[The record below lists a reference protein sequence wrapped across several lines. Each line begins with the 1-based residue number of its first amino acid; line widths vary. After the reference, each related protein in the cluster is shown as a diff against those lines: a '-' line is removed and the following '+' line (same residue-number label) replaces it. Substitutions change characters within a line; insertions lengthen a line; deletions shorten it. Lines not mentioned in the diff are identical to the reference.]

1 MRTAVILVT
10 FNGWEMTRNCL
21 SDMAAQLTDSE
32 RFVVAIADNASSDG
46 TVENLRKE
54 FPTVHVYPSDK
65 NLGFGAANNLAIKG
79 LLSDGES
86 FDSICLLNNDT
97 RLNADTLPRLQ
108 KAWEKAE
115 AFARES
121 GNTYAVIAPCTK
133 NKDGSDQPNYFAGL
147 GPEGIGSLK
156 FFTNALRN
164 EEGAAKILQGKPSK
178 TAQENLFE
186 TNWLS
191 GVCWMFGKEL
201 YESLTTEGSFFD
213 EKIFMYYEDADLALR
228 ARKIGARFFIAN
240 DITLTHLGGGSA
252 QSNTSRALQHDRAQ
266 QYVFKKHFGIKGLL
280 LSKGFRILRSSVRIA
295 SAIPHIGS
303 SEKRKYLVHHIALL
317 KAALW

>member
-21 SDMAAQLTDSE
+21 NDMVAQLADSE
-32 RFVVAIADNASSDG
+32 HFVVAIADNASSDG

-54 FPTVHVYPSDK
+54 FPTVHVYPSSK

-121 GNTYAVIAPCTK
+121 GNANAVIAPSTK

-164 EEGAAKILQGKPSK
+164 EEGAAEILQGKPSK
-178 TAQENLFE
+178 TVQENLLE

-201 YESLTTEGSFFD
+201 YDALTSEGGFFD

-295 SAIPHIGS
+295 SALPHIGS
-303 SEKRKYLVHHIALL
+303 SEKRKYLVHHLALL

>member
-21 SDMAAQLTDSE
+21 NDMAAQLADSE
-32 RFVVAIADNASSDG
+32 HFVVAIADNASSDD
-46 TVENLRKE
+46 TVKNIRKE
-54 FPTVHVYPSDK
+54 FPTVHVYPSSK

-121 GNTYAVIAPCTK
+121 GNAYAVIAPSTK

-156 FFTNALRN
+156 FFTNALCN
-164 EEGAAKILQGKPSK
+164 EEGAAEILQGKPSK
-178 TAQENLFE
+178 TAQENLLE

-295 SAIPHIGS
+295 TAIPRIGS
-303 SEKRKYLVHHIALL
+303 SEKRKYLVHHMALL

>member
-21 SDMAAQLTDSE
+21 NDMVAQLADSE
-32 RFVVAIADNASSDG
+32 HFVVAIADNASSDG

-54 FPTVHVYPSDK
+54 FPTVHVYPSSK

-121 GNTYAVIAPCTK
+121 GNANAVIAPSTK

-164 EEGAAKILQGKPSK
+164 EEGAAEILQGKPSK
-178 TAQENLFE
+178 TVQENLLE

-201 YESLTTEGSFFD
+201 YDALTSEGGFFD

-228 ARKIGARFFIAN
+228 ARKIGARFFIAH

-295 SAIPHIGS
+295 SALPHIGS
-303 SEKRKYLVHHIALL
+303 SEKRKYLVHHLALL

>member
-32 RFVVAIADNASSDG
+32 HFVVAIADNASSDG

-65 NLGFGAANNLAIKG
+65 NLGFGTANNLAIKG

-97 RLNADTLPRLQ
+97 RFLPNMLPRLQ

-115 AFARES
+115 AFTRES
-121 GNTYAVIAPCTK
+121 GNAYAVIAPSTK

-164 EEGAAKILQGKPSK
+164 EEGAAEILQGKPSK
-178 TAQENLFE
+178 TAQENLLE

-201 YESLTTEGSFFD
+201 YNALTSEGSFFD
-213 EKIFMYYEDADLALR
+213 ERIFMYYEDADLALR
-228 ARKIGARFFIAN
+228 ARKIGAVENHPEHVQEKEQKTMDAEIEEN
-240 DITLTHLGGGSA
+240 LLLGLMHHPELHH
-252 QSNTSRALQHDRAQ
+252 NQHDHDYDGAEDIYSHVKSHYRP
-266 QYVFKKHFGIKGLL
+266 K
-280 LSKGFRILRSSVRIA
+280 
-295 SAIPHIGS
+295 
-303 SEKRKYLVHHIALL
+303 
-317 KAALW
+317 

>member
-21 SDMAAQLTDSE
+21 SDMAAQLADSE
-32 RFVVAIADNASSDG
+32 HFVVAIADNASSDG

-97 RLNADTLPRLQ
+97 RFMPNMLPRLQ
-108 KAWEKAE
+108 KAWKKAE

-121 GNTYAVIAPCTK
+121 GNAYAVIAPSTK

-147 GPEGIGSLK
+147 GPDGIGSLK

-164 EEGAAKILQGKPSK
+164 EDRAAKILQGTPSK
-178 TAQENLFE
+178 TTQENLLE
-186 TNWLS
+186 TYWLS
-191 GVCWMFGKEL
+191 GVCWMFGKNL
-201 YESLTTEGSFFD
+201 YDALTGESNFFD

-228 ARKIGARFFIAN
+228 ARQLGARFFICN
-240 DITLTHLGGGSA
+240 DIELTHLGGGSA

-266 QYVFKKHFGIKGLL
+266 QYVFKKHFGVHGLL
-280 LSKGFRILRSSVRIA
+280 LSKAFRILRSSVRIA

-303 SEKRKYLVHHIALL
+303 CEKRKYLAHHIALL
-317 KAALW
+317 KATLW

>member
-21 SDMAAQLTDSE
+21 NDMAAQLKDSE
-32 RFVVAIADNASSDG
+32 HFVVAIADNASSDG

-54 FPTVHVYPSDK
+54 FPTVHVYPSGK

-97 RLNADTLPRLQ
+97 RLDADTLPHLQ
-108 KAWEKAE
+108 SAWEKAE
-115 AFARES
+115 SFVHER
-121 GNTYAVIAPCTK
+121 GNAYAVIAPSTK
-133 NKDGSDQPNYFAGL
+133 NKDGSNQPNYFAGL

-164 EEGAAKILQGKPSK
+164 EEGAAEILQGKPSK
-178 TAQENLFE
+178 TAQENLLE

-201 YESLTTEGSFFD
+201 YDALTSEGSFFD

-228 ARKIGARFFIAN
+228 TRKIGARFFIAN

-252 QSNTSRALQHDRAQ
+252 QSNTSRALQHDLAQ

-280 LSKGFRILRSSVRIA
+280 LSKAFRILRSSVRIA
-295 SAIPHIGS
+295 SAFPHIGS

>member
-79 LLSDGES
+79 LLGDKES

-97 RLNADTLPRLQ
+97 RFLPNMLPRMQ
-108 KAWEKAE
+108 KTWEKAE
-115 AFARES
+115 EFARES
-121 GNTYAVIAPCTK
+121 GNAYAVIAPSTK
-133 NKDGSDQPNYFAGL
+133 NRDGSDQPNYFAGL

-164 EEGAAKILQGKPSK
+164 EEGAAEILQGQPSK
-178 TAQENLFE
+178 TTQENLLE

-191 GVCWMFGKEL
+191 GVCWMFSKEL
-201 YESLTTEGSFFD
+201 YDALTSEGTFFD

-228 ARKIGARFFIAN
+228 ARKIGARFFICK
-240 DITLTHLGGGSA
+240 DIELTHLGGGSA

-266 QYVFKKHFGIKGLL
+266 QYTKQ
-280 LSKGFRILRSSVRIA
+280 
-295 SAIPHIGS
+295 
-303 SEKRKYLVHHIALL
+303 Y
-317 KAALW
+317 